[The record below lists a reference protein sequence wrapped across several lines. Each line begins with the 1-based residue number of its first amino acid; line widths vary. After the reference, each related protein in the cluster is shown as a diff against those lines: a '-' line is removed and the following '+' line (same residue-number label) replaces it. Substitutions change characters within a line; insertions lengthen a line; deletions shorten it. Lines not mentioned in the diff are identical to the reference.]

1 MALKKIF
8 AQWPTGLVAVL
19 LVALAAFVMFGVA
32 SAVVRDAKAAKD
44 SLVTDIQIDDEG
56 VRVGDRTYKGPG
68 ITVHVG
74 DDEGKHVVNLDGK
87 DVVRFGDDIIVNEG
101 ELIEGD
107 AVAVL
112 GSLLVN
118 GAIEGDAV
126 AVGGGITVGP
136 TGRID
141 GDGVAIGGG
150 VSKDP
155 GGVIGGEMVS
165 IGKGGNWAG
174 YWKDGRYFPHHR
186 AYPWAVFSRSGRL
199 FGWIIWTFVILVL
212 ALLVTAVARRP
223 VENVCMR
230 ARREAFKAGLVGLA
244 AWLLVGPIA
253 LLFIVTIIGIPVG
266 LVVIPLL
273 FSLAALLGYTGV
285 GMAVG
290 ERLGGGIG
298 KSPFMSVAIGII
310 LLQAINIVAG
320 IIRLPGSWLGA
331 IGWIIAFF
339 GWAVIFVAIT
349 IGLGA
354 VILTKF
360 GMARPGVA
368 PAGGAAGQVPP
379 QAPVGPQVYPPSA

>member
-1 MALKKIF
+1 VARKKIF
-8 AQWPTGLVAVL
+8 AQWPAGLVAVV
-19 LVALAAFVMFGVA
+19 LVAVVAFVMFGVA
-32 SAVVRDAKAAKD
+32 SVVVREAKAAKD
-44 SLVTDIQIDDEG
+44 SLVTEIEIDDEG
-56 VRVGDRTYKGPG
+56 VRVGDQTYRGHG
-68 ITVHVG
+68 VTVNVG
-74 DDEGKHVVNLDGK
+74 DGIGTHVLNIDGK
-87 DVVRFGDDIIVNEG
+87 DIVRFGDDIIVNEG
-101 ELIEGD
+101 ELVEGD
-107 AVAVL
+107 AVAIL

-118 GAIEGDAV
+118 GVIEGDAV

-165 IGKGGNWAG
+165 IGKGGHWAG
-174 YWKDGRYFPHHR
+174 SWVNGRYIPHHR
-186 AYPWAVFSRSGRL
+186 PVPWGIFSRSGRL
-199 FGWIIWTFVILVL
+199 LAWIILTFVILL
-212 ALLVTAVARRP
+212 LCLLVTAIARRP

-253 LLFIVTIIGIPVG
+253 LLFIITIIGIPVG

-273 FSLAALLGYTGV
+273 FTLAALLGYTGV

-290 ERLGGGIG
+290 ERLGRGTGR
-298 KSPFMSVAIGII
+298 SAFMSVTIGII
-310 LLQAINIVAG
+310 LLQALNLVAG

-331 IGWIIAFF
+331 IGWMIAFV
-339 GWAVIFVAIT
+339 GWAVIFVAVT

-360 GMARPGVA
+360 GTARPGTG
-368 PAGGAAGQVPP
+368 PARGAAGPVPP
-379 QAPVGPQVYPPSA
+379 QAPVGPQVYTPAA